1 MSIFQLTGVDKMP
14 VKGGYLIAAGA
25 GGILLWSGVKGQMW
39 SQSLR
44 SIISGQPMDKK
55 PTLPITTSPAAWTS
69 GDQQAAQSQFL
80 PDLGKG
86 GTVAKNKAIGMTL
99 AAAYGWTGS
108 EWTAL
113 DTLWTGESGW
123 DNRAKNPSSG
133 AYGIPQA
140 LPASKMGTLAN
151 PPLSSASA
159 QIAWGLKYIK
169 QVYGS
174 PSNALAKWQSRSPHW
189 Y

>member
-1 MSIFQLTGVDKMP
+1 MP
-14 VKGGYLIAAGA
+14 VKGGYLFAASA
-25 GGILLWSGVKGQMW
+25 GGILLWSGVKGHMW
-39 SQSLR
+39 SQTLR
-44 SIISGQPMDKK
+44 NIISGQPVGAEN
-55 PTLPITTSPAAWTS
+55 LPITTSQAAYTAS
-69 GDQQAAQSQFL
+69 DQQQAQSQFL
-80 PDLGKG
+80 PSLGKG
-86 GTVAKNKAIGMTL
+86 GTVAKNKVIGMSL

-113 DTLWTGESGW
+113 DTLWDGESGW
-123 DNRAKNPSSG
+123 DNRAKNPTSG

-140 LPASKMGTLAN
+140 LPASKMGSLAN
-151 PPLSSASA
+151 PPMSSASA

-174 PSNALAKWQSRSPHW
+174 PSRALAAWQSRSPHW